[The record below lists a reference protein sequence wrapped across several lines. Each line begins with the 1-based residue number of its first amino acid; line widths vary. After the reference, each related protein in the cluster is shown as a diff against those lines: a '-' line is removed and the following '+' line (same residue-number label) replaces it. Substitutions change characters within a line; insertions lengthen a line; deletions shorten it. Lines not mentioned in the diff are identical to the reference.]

1 MRVLHTVLFALAV
14 GTLPAKGYSAIS
26 GLICNSTAVQAQL
39 RAEGITE
46 RLGDIVFN
54 CQGDVPGGDA
64 GASFSVF
71 VNAPVTNRLDD
82 AGFTDATISVAGPAG
97 PIPTAARGRLI
108 GSNAVIFENLAF
120 TLPPQGIVDIR
131 ISNIR
136 ANANGMIDRTI
147 TALVSTNGISRI
159 VTNQPQLTVGFV
171 RPGLLMNVSTTSIFC
186 AGSPLPE
193 GDVITLLNLY
203 ETGTR
208 VSSLRVT
215 EGTPNAF
222 EVRQVNADTGTRIVV
237 SYFGFPAGSR
247 VFVPDAIGGSTAT
260 QQSSAGD
267 LGVPRSV
274 GRYTPGLQGQQL
286 LLIRVRG
293 ADARGTG
300 GALTWAPPFGAS
312 DPIALTAAS
321 EVPLSGGTG
330 VAVYEVFDSAPSIL
344 ESALIPTFLA
354 LPQQTG
360 GQVTIASAK
369 ASFGPLSTVTSAHR
383 QAPIPRFSASTPP
396 IDCTVVNDC
405 NASYFPKLFVDAPAL
420 TYTAPAG
427 VFGYYQKFI
436 RILNDNG
443 GQLVWSATVKYK
455 EGGPTDWLKVSRE
468 VGINNAS
475 IMLDAHPE
483 NLPGPGVYE
492 ATLVIDAGP
501 LAGTQMLPV
510 TLTATQAPPVVVR
523 PTIDRT
529 YNPADNRFTTLVPGS
544 RAVIEGTNLSG
555 AQTQLTIDSVP
566 AKVLNAT
573 STRVEFVV
581 PEAIGPRTNAQL
593 VYTAASVP
601 SAASAV
607 VIAAARPIIYPN
619 GVLNQNGIPN
629 APQNGEMVENVLQIF
644 ATGLPTAALGTISV
658 KVHDRDNLPTLYAG
672 PAPGLE
678 GIQQVNVAI
687 PADLPAMNSEVVVC
701 GTGTDGVRVCSPG
714 VVITIER

>member
-97 PIPTAARGRLI
+97 PIPTTARGRLI

-274 GRYTPGLQGQQL
+274 GR
-286 LLIRVRG
+286 
-293 ADARGTG
+293 
-300 GALTWAPPFGAS
+300 
-312 DPIALTAAS
+312 
-321 EVPLSGGTG
+321 
-330 VAVYEVFDSAPSIL
+330 
-344 ESALIPTFLA
+344 
-354 LPQQTG
+354 
-360 GQVTIASAK
+360 
-369 ASFGPLSTVTSAHR
+369 
-383 QAPIPRFSASTPP
+383 
-396 IDCTVVNDC
+396 
-405 NASYFPKLFVDAPAL
+405 
-420 TYTAPAG
+420 
-427 VFGYYQKFI
+427 
-436 RILNDNG
+436 
-443 GQLVWSATVKYK
+443 
-455 EGGPTDWLKVSRE
+455 
-468 VGINNAS
+468 
-475 IMLDAHPE
+475 
-483 NLPGPGVYE
+483 
-492 ATLVIDAGP
+492 
-501 LAGTQMLPV
+501 
-510 TLTATQAPPVVVR
+510 
-523 PTIDRT
+523 
-529 YNPADNRFTTLVPGS
+529 
-544 RAVIEGTNLSG
+544 
-555 AQTQLTIDSVP
+555 
-566 AKVLNAT
+566 
-573 STRVEFVV
+573 
-581 PEAIGPRTNAQL
+581 
-593 VYTAASVP
+593 
-601 SAASAV
+601 
-607 VIAAARPIIYPN
+607 
-619 GVLNQNGIPN
+619 
-629 APQNGEMVENVLQIF
+629 
-644 ATGLPTAALGTISV
+644 
-658 KVHDRDNLPTLYAG
+658 
-672 PAPGLE
+672 
-678 GIQQVNVAI
+678 
-687 PADLPAMNSEVVVC
+687 
-701 GTGTDGVRVCSPG
+701 
-714 VVITIER
+714 